1 MINFKTKIKNMVT
14 KIHAAIFPADI
25 CCIFCGKDLTY
36 ENELPIC
43 DSCFS
48 SLPFNNQTI
57 CLKCGKPRYASVC
70 HLCLNQKHHFTKARA
85 PFVYDSKIASIIY
98 KFKFGDGKY
107 LAKPLAK
114 FMYYEFIK
122 SDFKVDALIAVPI
135 HEKTMKKRHFNQAHE
150 LLININT
157 YLNLPDL
164 SSCIIKEHTTKEQAR
179 LEYSEREH
187 NLDNAFKVVSK
198 KELKGKSILLID
210 DIFTTG
216 TTCNTVTKLLLKN
229 GAKQVYVLTLAHTP
243 YKKP

>member
-1 MINFKTKIKNMVT
+1 MTKFKEKMKNGFNKILT
-14 KIHAAIFPADI
+14 AIFPPDI
-25 CCIFCGKDLTY
+25 CCIFCGEDLSN
-36 ENELPIC
+36 ESELPIC
-43 DSCFS
+43 DTCFK

-57 CLKCGKPRYASVC
+57 CLKCGKPRYTSACQV
-70 HLCLNQKHHFTKARA
+70 CLNTKHYFDKARA
-85 PFVYDSKIASIIY
+85 PFIYDDKIASIIY

-122 SDFKVDALIAVPI
+122 SGFEVDALLAVPI
-135 HEKTMKKRHFNQAHE
+135 HKTTMNKRHFNQAHE
-150 LLININT
+150 LLINLNS

-164 SSCIIKEHTTKEQAR
+164 SSCIIKENPTKEQAR

-187 NLDNAFKVVSK
+187 NLDNAFKVVNRK
-198 KELKGKSILLID
+198 DLKGKSILLID

-216 TTCNTVTKLLLKN
+216 TTCNSVAKLLLKS
-229 GAKQVYVLTLAHTP
+229 GAKNVYVLTLAHTP